1 MGFALTLGA
10 RVTQCVQIQNPPE
23 CSPIPTS
30 KNATKSRVT
39 PVICQISAGKVAG
52 LRYGISTVG

>member
-1 MGFALTLGA
+1 MDFTLTLRAG
-10 RVTQCVQIQNPPE
+10 VSQCVQIQNPPE
-23 CSPIPTS
+23 CSPTLTS

-52 LRYGISTVG
+52 LRFGISSVG